1 MNEPERRDT
10 GGGDL
15 TQQENEPPT
24 SAGGAAVTERGSKR
38 KAKAPIGSVGELIRR
53 NYESRAGVKKLQ
65 RADVRA
71 IVQAPALEETEQAE
85 LLALARADTKLQQT
99 KQLLMLSIR
108 TETPKIANGLR
119 GFAREVLA
127 GHPLFQ
133 GKTMAGVLANPQ
145 SMSMDAAV
153 SALASADAK
162 GLSTDPDKPL
172 PRGQADRIRTNAV
185 HCLLLLLRASKGLS
199 LLRIQR
205 ALHKHVWAPKAR
217 LLDSCERAKIALS
230 TRSSAGVYVGNFFR
244 DTGSDDI
251 DYTLSNEELEEVVGR
266 LLDKGFARIR
276 KVLADAGYGHE
287 QVELCLATGGMA
299 NMPTV
304 RQRLHAWFGPKRVSV
319 PDETATLIA
328 EGAARIAADNA
339 SLHLAKNVELELAR
353 SSYLPLL
360 KAGTRM
366 PRGGTATP
374 PEHFHLYCTD
384 PRDGKAKFQVC
395 APRRAG
401 RKVRPNEPRMC
412 LETMTV
418 KVDAKAGLFRE
429 RLELTVQV
437 DENLILHAHARS
449 LNRRGR

>member
-1 MNEPERRDT
+1 MNEPERRDA

-24 SAGGAAVTERGSKR
+24 SAGGAAATERGSKR

-65 RADVRA
+65 RTDVRA

-108 TETPKIANGLR
+108 TETPKIANGIR

-185 HCLLLLLRASKGLS
+185 HCLLLLLRASQGLS

-205 ALHKHVWAPKAR
+205 ALHKHVCGHATASGR
-217 LLDSCERAKIALS
+217 SLDEVTSAVVTIPVDMEGHKRRALRDAFGQ
-230 TRSSAGVYVGNFFR
+230 AGVRIAQFVHEPFAALYGFFR
-244 DTGSDDI
+244 RGDLRRTSSTTRKSWCSYSTG
-251 DYTLSNEELEEVVGR
+251 E
-266 LLDKGFARIR
+266 
-276 KVLADAGYGHE
+276 
-287 QVELCLATGGMA
+287 
-299 NMPTV
+299 
-304 RQRLHAWFGPKRVSV
+304 
-319 PDETATLIA
+319 A
-328 EGAARIAADNA
+328 E
-339 SLHLAKNVELELAR
+339 R
-353 SSYLPLL
+353 S
-360 KAGTRM
+360 T
-366 PRGGTATP
+366 
-374 PEHFHLYCTD
+374 
-384 PRDGKAKFQVC
+384 
-395 APRRAG
+395 
-401 RKVRPNEPRMC
+401 
-412 LETMTV
+412 
-418 KVDAKAGLFRE
+418 
-429 RLELTVQV
+429 
-437 DENLILHAHARS
+437 
-449 LNRRGR
+449 